1 MNRNWFSADGCVE
14 MVGDLEAV
22 GPDVGVSDV
31 VGGAEAL
38 SDGLEETV
46 GPIVGVSEIDG
57 CHEVVG
63 TSLGEME
70 AVGLDDSVTVGA
82 SLDVA
87 VGGLVGVLLG
97 AVDVEGLVDGL
108 VDVRSK
114 FVSLGL
120 TEGLK
125 DGLGVGA
132 HVGPRPCRFIF
143 KQSFPV
149 DTGGSWSIKSHCNFL
164 FSLAPRT

>member
-1 MNRNWFSADGCVE
+1 MVGAL
-14 MVGDLEAV
+14 VGDLEAV

-46 GPIVGVSEIDG
+46 GAIVGVSEIDG
-57 CHEVVG
+57 CQEVGG
-63 TSLGEME
+63 TSLG
-70 AVGLDDSVTVGA
+70 
-82 SLDVA
+82 
-87 VGGLVGVLLG
+87 
-97 AVDVEGLVDGL
+97 
-108 VDVRSK
+108 SK
-114 FVSLGL
+114 LVSLGL